1 MAACTRFFTSPI
13 FIYRNGI
20 GKNIKEHN
28 NATVRTLDMHKLRA
42 VALRS
47 DKHAVETE

>member
-1 MAACTRFFTSPI
+1 MAACTRFFTSSI

-20 GKNIKEHN
+20 GKNIKER